1 MKDANPTKSTQN
13 GDRCYLALLCKG
25 EFSALLYPCWFYLKK
40 IVTPLTLPHSD
51 AWYTFIRQPHAKSN
65 NDVEAL
71 DDDVIVYSEGSR
83 GLIPEE

>member
-1 MKDANPTKSTQN
+1 M
-13 GDRCYLALLCKG
+13 
-25 EFSALLYPCWFYLKK
+25 
-40 IVTPLTLPHSD
+40 TLPRSD